1 MELHHLREAVLSVS
15 LYNISECRNSV
26 SCVWELRYYSYPN
39 LYNIYTGLGD
49 LSVDVT
55 GSGSGEAGSPYTLTC
70 TVTLLHRASDSS
82 VSIQWQGPRPHT
94 ITTTTDIS
102 TNEMVS
108 SQLPLDPL
116 TLADG
121 GDYTCT
127 ATYTVGEKT
136 SEGTGNATIIV
147 ISKLAPYN
155 CASASLSYVMTL
167 YYSSTSI
174 CDYNNGWWS

>member
-1 MELHHLREAVLSVS
+1 MLF
-15 LYNISECRNSV
+15 ISQPLTS
-26 SCVWELRYYSYPN
+26 
-39 LYNIYTGLGD
+39 THAGLGD
-49 LSVDVT
+49 LSVNVT

-82 VSIQWQGPRPHT
+82 VSFQWQGPRPHT
-94 ITTTTDIS
+94 VTTTTDIS
-102 TNEMVS
+102 TNETVS

-136 SEGTGNATIIV
+136 SEGSGSTTVVV
-147 ISKLAPYN
+147 ISKLTVVAY
-155 CASASLSYVMTL
+155 
-167 YYSSTSI
+167 I
-174 CDYNNGWWS
+174 

>member
-1 MELHHLREAVLSVS
+1 MDYILKFVL
-15 LYNISECRNSV
+15 
-26 SCVWELRYYSYPN
+26 
-39 LYNIYTGLGD
+39 YTVLED
-49 LSVDVT
+49 LSVNVS

-94 ITTTTDIS
+94 LPTTTDIS

-127 ATYTVGEKT
+127 ATYTVGNQST
-136 SEGTGNATIIV
+136 TGSGNTTVIA
-147 ISKLAPYN
+147 ISKFIALDLLTINIYMY
-155 CASASLSYVMTL
+155 C
-167 YYSSTSI
+167 SSTSI
-174 CDYNNGWWS
+174 CDYNNGW

>member
-1 MELHHLREAVLSVS
+1 MVF
-15 LYNISECRNSV
+15 LY
-26 SCVWELRYYSYPN
+26 
-39 LYNIYTGLGD
+39 TDLGD
-49 LSVDVT
+49 LSVNVT

-94 ITTTTDIS
+94 VTTTNDIS

-116 TLADG
+116 TLADE

-127 ATYTVGEKT
+127 ATYTVGNQT
-136 SEGTGNATIIV
+136 TTGSGNTAVFV
-147 ISKLAPYN
+147 IGKLTVVVY
-155 CASASLSYVMTL
+155 
-167 YYSSTSI
+167 I
-174 CDYNNGWWS
+174 

>member
-1 MELHHLREAVLSVS
+1 M
-15 LYNISECRNSV
+15 N
-26 SCVWELRYYSYPN
+26 
-39 LYNIYTGLGD
+39 
-49 LSVDVT
+49 VT

-94 ITTTTDIS
+94 VTAANNSS
-102 TNEMVS
+102 TNKMVS
-108 SQLPLDPL
+108 SQLPLYPL

-127 ATYTVGEKT
+127 ATYTVGGQST
-136 SEGTGNATIIV
+136 TGSGNTTVIA
-147 ISKLAPYN
+147 ISKFIALDLLTINIYMY
-155 CASASLSYVMTL
+155 C
-167 YYSSTSI
+167 SSTSI

>member
-1 MELHHLREAVLSVS
+1 M
-15 LYNISECRNSV
+15 N
-26 SCVWELRYYSYPN
+26 
-39 LYNIYTGLGD
+39 
-49 LSVDVT
+49 VT

-94 ITTTTDIS
+94 VTAANDIS
-102 TNEMVS
+102 TNEMVC
-108 SQLPLDPL
+108 SQLPVDPL

-136 SEGTGNATIIV
+136 SEGMGSTTIIV
-147 ISKLAPYN
+147 ISKLAHYEYVT
-155 CASASLSYVMTL
+155 ASL
-167 YYSSTSI
+167 
-174 CDYNNGWWS
+174 

>member
-1 MELHHLREAVLSVS
+1 M
-15 LYNISECRNSV
+15 N
-26 SCVWELRYYSYPN
+26 
-39 LYNIYTGLGD
+39 
-49 LSVDVT
+49 VT

-70 TVTLLHRASDSS
+70 IVTLLHRASDSS

-94 ITTTTDIS
+94 LPTTNDMS

-136 SEGTGNATIIV
+136 SEGIGNTTV
-147 ISKLAPYN
+147 FSISKFN
-155 CASASLSYVMTL
+155 IIIFIDNT
-167 YYSSTSI
+167 
-174 CDYNNGWWS
+174 

>member
-1 MELHHLREAVLSVS
+1 M
-15 LYNISECRNSV
+15 
-26 SCVWELRYYSYPN
+26 
-39 LYNIYTGLGD
+39 
-49 LSVDVT
+49 T

-94 ITTTTDIS
+94 VTTANDIS
-102 TNEMVS
+102 TNEVVS

-127 ATYTVGEKT
+127 ATYTVGDLT
-136 SEGTGNATIIV
+136 STGSGMKSVIV
-147 ISKLAPYN
+147 ISKLTAVV
-155 CASASLSYVMTL
+155 SFT
-167 YYSSTSI
+167 
-174 CDYNNGWWS
+174 

>member
-1 MELHHLREAVLSVS
+1 M
-15 LYNISECRNSV
+15 
-26 SCVWELRYYSYPN
+26 
-39 LYNIYTGLGD
+39 
-49 LSVDVT
+49 DVT

-82 VSIQWQGPRPHT
+82 VSIQWQGPHPHT
-94 ITTTTDIS
+94 LPTTNDIS
-102 TNEMVS
+102 SNEMVS
-108 SQLPLDPL
+108 SQLSLDPL

-136 SEGTGNATIIV
+136 SEGTGNTTIII
-147 ISKLAPYN
+147 ISELAPCY
-155 CASASLSYVMTL
+155 CASASLYIVCHL
-167 YYSSTSI
+167 YCSSTSI